1 MSKVRNL
8 APWEIK
14 AYPTF
19 RLYTKPG
26 EFVEYE
32 EPELSEASIRAW
44 LVEQKVEGITKLE
57 EKKAAP
63 VEYGPEEAPKEPV
76 NEAIREREGEE
87 IVKTQAKIAE
97 EKKDA
102 ETAKQSEE
110 VKESEA
116 KVAEAKK

>member
-19 RLYTKPG
+19 RLYKKPG

-32 EPELSEASIRAW
+32 EPELSEESIRAW

-57 EKKAAP
+57 EKKVVA
-63 VEYGPEEAPKEPV
+63 EYGPEEAPKEPV
-76 NEAIREREGEE
+76 NEATREREGEE
-87 IVKTQAKIAE
+87 IAKT
-97 EKKDA
+97 
-102 ETAKQSEE
+102 
-110 VKESEA
+110 
-116 KVAEAKK
+116 